1 MSAEIQPSLP
11 TGEALT
17 QKLTNMAS
25 MSQTGLDI
33 QREFAERA
41 MTDDDFRTQLIED
54 PKSVFEQEF
63 GLAIPD
69 DLEIKVHVNDFQTVH
84 LTLPMDYK
92 LSEEQLEAVAAGL
105 CCCG

>member
-1 MSAEIQPSLP
+1 MSAETQSVLP

-17 QKLTNMAS
+17 RQLTNMAS

-33 QREFAERA
+33 QRVFAERA
-41 MTDDDFRTQLIED
+41 MNDDDFRSQLMDD
-54 PKSVFEQEF
+54 PKGVFEREF

-69 DLEIKVHVNDFQTVH
+69 DMDIKVHVNDFQTVH